1 MSRYPARAP
10 MLATL
15 TVLVATLVAACAG
28 ELGTQGEALRF
39 LSVDLP
45 DAPVN
50 EPYRAPV
57 HAVGGLRPYE
67 FTLESG
73 SLPPGIE
80 VVNGVLQGVPTA
92 LGTYTFT
99 LAVSDANL
107 SATFQEFSLAVVE
120 PPPPALTLS
129 PPETEVR
136 GAVTLRA
143 RVTEAR
149 SLAGVSTA
157 ITWDPAT
164 FSLVEGSVAP
174 SGAGLALFRSSE
186 PGRLQVDLAVLG
198 STLEGDAELFRF
210 ALEPAAGTSFL
221 EVTSRTAFA
230 SRRGGELLIESAVRT
245 EGRAPEPVVEEPAE
259 PEEQAP

>member
-10 MLATL
+10 VLATL
-15 TVLVATLVAACAG
+15 TVRVAALVVACAG

-45 DAPVN
+45 DASVN
-50 EPYRAPV
+50 ESYRAPV

-73 SLPPGIE
+73 TLPPGIE

-92 LGTYTFT
+92 LGSYTFT

-107 SATFQEFSLAVVE
+107 SSTFQEFTLAVVE

-143 RVTEAR
+143 RVTQAR
-149 SLAGVSTA
+149 SLAGLSTL
-157 ITWDPAT
+157 ITWDPGT
-164 FSLVEGSVAP
+164 FSLVEGSVTP
-174 SGAGLALFRSSE
+174 SGAGIALFHAAE

-198 STLEGDAELFRF
+198 STLEGEAELFRF
-210 ALEPAAGTSFL
+210 ALEPAAGANFL
-221 EVTSRTAFA
+221 EVTSSTAFA
-230 SRRGGELLIESAVRT
+230 SRRGSELLAETAVRT
-245 EGRAPEPVVEEPAE
+245 EGRAPQPVLEEPPD
-259 PEEQAP
+259 PEEQP